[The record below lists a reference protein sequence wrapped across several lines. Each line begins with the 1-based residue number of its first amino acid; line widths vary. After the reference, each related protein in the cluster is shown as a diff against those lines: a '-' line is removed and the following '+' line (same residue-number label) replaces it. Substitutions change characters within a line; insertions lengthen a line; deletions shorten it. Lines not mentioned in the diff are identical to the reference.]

1 MKPAP
6 PRANDVPDP
15 NVPDTAPADLRIRDI
30 HSDEE
35 LDACVEIQ
43 KDTWGRSFSDIVPPS
58 MLQISAKMGGVVA
71 GAFDDR
77 DRLMGLVYG
86 ITGLRGGSLAHWSHM
101 LAVRPE
107 VRNRGVG
114 RALKL
119 HQKQRLLSA
128 GVKVMY
134 WTYDPLVSR
143 NAHLNLNRLGAE
155 VDEYVPDMYGQSD
168 SELHRLGTDRFI
180 VRWALDAGPPSGVR
194 GALDSG
200 APRLLAQPESG
211 GTPWPDAAT
220 VAVGIPSDIE
230 ATEADSFSAA
240 LAWRT
245 HTRSAFLH
253 YLGDGYRVTGFVP
266 GGDYGFY
273 VLSTGPTGETST

>member
-1 MKPAP
+1 DSAP
-6 PRANDVPDP
+6 
-15 NVPDTAPADLRIRDI
+15 TAFRIRDI
-30 HSDEE
+30 QSEEE
-35 LDACVEIQ
+35 LDAFVEMQ
-43 KDTWGRSFSDIVPPS
+43 KDTWGRTFSDIVPSS

-71 GAFDDR
+71 GAFDEHDV
-77 DRLMGLVYG
+77 LMGLVYG

-107 VRNRGVG
+107 ARNRGVG

-119 HQKQRLLSA
+119 YQKQQLLTA

-134 WTYDPLVSR
+134 WTFDPLVSR

-180 VRWALDAGPPSGVR
+180 VRWALDAPVPSGTR
-194 GALDSG
+194 AEGLDASV
-200 APRLLAQPESG
+200 PRLLPRAPSG
-211 GTPWPDAAT
+211 EATWPDRDT
-220 VAVGIPSDIE
+220 VAVGIPPDIE
-230 ATEADSFSAA
+230 AVEADAFETA

-253 YLGDGYRVTGFVP
+253 YLGQGHRVTGFVP
-266 GGDYGFY
+266 GGDHGFY
-273 VLSTGPTGETST
+273 VLSARPTSEEPT

>member
-6 PRANDVPDP
+6 PRANDVPD
-15 NVPDTAPADLRIRDI
+15 TAPAAFRIRDI
-30 HSDEE
+30 RSDEE

-71 GAFDDR
+71 GAFDER

-107 VRNRGVG
+107 ARNRGVG

-119 HQKQRLLSA
+119 YQKERLLTA
-128 GVKVMY
+128 GVNVMY
-134 WTYDPLVSR
+134 WTFDPLVSR
-143 NAHLNLNRLGAE
+143 NAHLNLNRLGAR

-180 VRWALDAGPPSGVR
+180 VRWALDADPPSG
-194 GALDSG
+194 APASLDSKV
-200 APRLLAQPESG
+200 PRLLPNPEPG
-211 GTPWPDAAT
+211 DAAWPDADT
-220 VAVGIPSDIE
+220 VALGVPPDIE
-230 ATEADSFSAA
+230 AVEAESFQAA

-245 HTRSAFLH
+245 YTRSALLH
-253 YLGDGYRVTGFVP
+253 YLGRGHRVTGFAP
-266 GGDYGFY
+266 GGDHGFY
-273 VLSTGPTGETST
+273 VLSTRPTSEEST